1 MRTPGELA
9 RQIRLRTLEMVHRVR
24 ASHLGGCLSVTDI
37 LAVLYSG
44 ILKIDPRD
52 PENPGRDRLVL
63 SKGHSCAALY
73 ATLAECQFFPLEM
86 LERFYQDGS
95 LLQGHVCHHLPGIEV
110 STGSLGHGLGLALGM
125 ALAGRGPSGFRAFA
139 VLGDGECDEGSVW
152 EAALLAGHLK
162 LDNLV
167 VIVDYNKIQSLG
179 NTDAVLSLEPFDAKW
194 NSFGWATRVING
206 HDLEQLQE
214 ALTALPLERGRPTCL
229 IAHTV
234 KGRGVDFAE
243 NSLDWHYFSPDAE
256 QYRDARAQLE
266 AV

>member
-1 MRTPGELA
+1 M
-9 RQIRLRTLEMVHRVR
+9 
-24 ASHLGGCLSVTDI
+24 
-37 LAVLYSG
+37 
-44 ILKIDPRD
+44 
-52 PENPGRDRLVL
+52 
-63 SKGHSCAALY
+63 
-73 ATLAECQFFPLEM
+73 
-86 LERFYQDGS
+86 
-95 LLQGHVCHHLPGIEV
+95 
-110 STGSLGHGLGLALGM
+110 
-125 ALAGRGPSGFRAFA
+125 
-139 VLGDGECDEGSVW
+139 W

-206 HDLEQLQE
+206 HDIDQLKH
-214 ALTALPLERGRPTCL
+214 ALTALPLEPGRPTCL

-234 KGRGVDFAE
+234 KGRGIDFAE